1 MFSKRT
7 GWALAPNRITRA
19 LEARRTAGRP
29 VLDLTESNPT
39 RVGLAYPPDLLS
51 ALADPHGLRYEPSAL
66 GRLETRQ
73 AVAAEYARQGIAVSP
88 EDVLVTASTSEAY
101 AFAFKLLCDPGD
113 DVLIP
118 APSYPLFDFL
128 AGLEDV
134 QVRPYPLLLAAGE
147 WHLDVGEIESRLG
160 PRTRAVVV
168 VNPNNPTG
176 SFLKKDEAA
185 ALGTL
190 AARHR
195 LAILSDEVFLD
206 YAFAD
211 DARRVGS
218 MAAGGPSLAFAMG
231 GLSKAC
237 GLPQLKLGWMVSSGP
252 DAVRHAARERL
263 EVVAD
268 TYLSVSTPVQIAA
281 PALLARRAELQGPI
295 AARVRENHRA
305 LTAQVRGSAASVL
318 PAEGGWY
325 ATVQVPA
332 VCPEED
338 LVVRLLEEDGVLLHP
353 GFFFGFPREAFLVL
367 SLLPAPDVLA
377 EGVRRLLSRVL

>member
-1 MFSKRT
+1 M
-7 GWALAPNRITRA
+7 
-19 LEARRTAGRP
+19 
-29 VLDLTESNPT
+29 
-39 RVGLAYPPDLLS
+39 
-51 ALADPHGLRYEPSAL
+51 
-66 GRLETRQ
+66 
-73 AVAAEYARQGIAVSP
+73 
-88 EDVLVTASTSEAY
+88 
-101 AFAFKLLCDPGD
+101 
-113 DVLIP
+113 
-118 APSYPLFDFL
+118 
-128 AGLEDV
+128 
-134 QVRPYPLLLAAGE
+134 RPYPLLLAAGE

-211 DARRVGS
+211 DARRLGS

-268 TYLSVSTPVQIAA
+268 TYLWWRHRCRSRRPRCSRGGRSFRA
-281 PALLARRAELQGPI
+281 PSPRA
-295 AARVRENHRA
+295 
-305 LTAQVRGSAASVL
+305 
-318 PAEGGWY
+318 
-325 ATVQVPA
+325 
-332 VCPEED
+332 
-338 LVVRLLEEDGVLLHP
+338 
-353 GFFFGFPREAFLVL
+353 
-367 SLLPAPDVLA
+367 
-377 EGVRRLLSRVL
+377 